1 MWMMCPVSTAVVL
14 AHPSPLCSMCSL
26 TPNSQHMLNSS
37 MRQIDIRSQYN
48 SRQNSL
54 SSSTP
59 IPQSLTQLT
68 PASTT
73 SYPTKSNKLQVSVC
87 LTVCLS
93 VCLHTQK
100 TETELST
107 RLPKTKTQ
115 RKRTSADY
123 RDRHKNRER
132 ETRQT

>member
-37 MRQIDIRSQYN
+37 KRQIDIRSQYN

-68 PASTT
+68 PTSTT

-87 LTVCLS
+87 LTVCLF
-93 VCLHTQK
+93 VCLSAHTENRNRTKHK
-100 TETELST
+100 TSENKDTKKT
-107 RLPKTKTQ
+107 DKCRLQ
-115 RKRTSADY
+115 
-123 RDRHKNRER
+123 
-132 ETRQT
+132 RQT